1 MPRMGKWL
9 SQCYLSEPSLVVLVE
24 TVFRNKQI
32 RVPKLRQGECVCN
45 NNEAVM

>member
-1 MPRMGKWL
+1 MAESVL
-9 SQCYLSEPSLVVLVE
+9 SFLAQLGVLVE

-32 RVPKLRQGECVCN
+32 RVQKRRQGECGCN

>member
-1 MPRMGKWL
+1 MAESML
-9 SQCYLSEPSLVVLVE
+9 SLIAQLGALVE

-32 RVPKLRQGECVCN
+32 RVQKLRQGECVCN